1 MRHKHFSR
9 MIGVILIGM
18 VLSLPA
24 CNLFGAG
31 EAELSLE
38 DRVQTQVAET
48 LAVEHNVQT
57 IVAATMAASGG
68 TGDEVGEPV
77 PEATEVPEPTATEDL
92 PTPIPPTPT
101 VTLTPTP
108 SVPMVSVSVNTN
120 CRTGPGQA
128 YDIIGALMIGEQA
141 EVVAGAVGGGYWII
155 KNPDRSGEC
164 WLWANYAT
172 VVGETGGLPMY
183 TPPPTPTPV
192 YNWTGIWT
200 TSHGPSGL
208 MHETLIVTLNQ
219 TNANVSGSF
228 TVGTDV
234 VMLSGTL
241 SADYM
246 TLTGTWTQ
254 GAFSGPFVFKL
265 INADQFIGNRNTGD
279 YEWCGHRAGAGL
291 PSPCM
296 GP

>member
-1 MRHKHFSR
+1 MRHKFYSA
-9 MIGVILIGM
+9 MKGIILIGM

-24 CNLFGAG
+24 CTLFGGG
-31 EAELSLE
+31 EEELSVE

-48 LAVEHNVQT
+48 LAVEQNVQT
-57 IVAATMAASGG
+57 IVAETMAAS
-68 TGDEVGEPV
+68 TGLLDEVGEPA
-77 PEATEVPEPTATEDL
+77 PETTEVPVPTATEDL

-101 VTLTPTP
+101 ATLTPTP

-120 CRTGPGQA
+120 CRAGPGQV
-128 YDIIGALMIGEQA
+128 YDIIGALIVGEQA
-141 EVVAGAVGGGYWII
+141 EVVGAAVGGGYWII
-155 KNPDRSGEC
+155 KHPDRSGEC

-172 VVGETGGLPMY
+172 VTGGTEDLPMY
-183 TPPPTPTPV
+183 TPPPTPTPM
-192 YNWTGIWT
+192 YNWTGTWT

-208 MHETLIVTLNQ
+208 MHETFIITLNQ

-228 TVGTDV
+228 TIGTDV
-234 VMLSGTL
+234 ITLSGMLST
-241 SADYM
+241 DYM

-254 GAFSGPFVFKL
+254 GAFSGPFVFRL
-265 INADQFIGNRNTGD
+265 INVNQFIGNRNNGD

-291 PSPCM
+291 PSPCL